1 MPRMYFVVLR
11 IYILDNAK
19 KMPKILAIDD
29 DSLFLET
36 VLDLLEGSGFQVNG
50 AGNGL
55 LGLQL
60 AKAQRHDLIICD
72 IKMPHLDGYEVLK
85 TLRQER
91 VTQKVPFIFL
101 AAEQVDSDRNYALSL
116 GANDFLAKPCTVSQL
131 LEAIQSQL
139 KTGGVKPSCKCL

>member
-1 MPRMYFVVLR
+1 MPR
-11 IYILDNAK
+11 
-19 KMPKILAIDD
+19 ILAIDD

-36 VLDLLEGSGFQVNG
+36 VVDLLERNGFQANG

-72 IKMPHLDGYEVLK
+72 IKMPYLDGYEVLK
-85 TLRQER
+85 TLRQDR
-91 VTQKVPFIFL
+91 VTQKIPFIFL
-101 AAEQVDSDRNYALSL
+101 AAEQVDSNRNYALSL
-116 GANDFLAKPCTVSQL
+116 GANDFLGKPCTVSQL

-139 KTGGVKPSCKCL
+139 ETGGVKQSCKCL

>member
-1 MPRMYFVVLR
+1 M
-11 IYILDNAK
+11 YILNHVK
-19 KMPKILAIDD
+19 KMTKILAIDD

-36 VLDLLEGSGFQVNG
+36 VLDLLEGNGFQANG

-60 AKAQRHDLIICD
+60 AKAQKHDLIICD
-72 IKMPHLDGYEVLK
+72 IQMPHLDGYEVLK
-85 TLRQER
+85 RLRQDR
-91 VTQKVPFIFL
+91 VMQQIPFIFL

-131 LEAIQSQL
+131 LGSIQSQL
-139 KTGGVKPSCKCL
+139 QAGGVKHFCKSR